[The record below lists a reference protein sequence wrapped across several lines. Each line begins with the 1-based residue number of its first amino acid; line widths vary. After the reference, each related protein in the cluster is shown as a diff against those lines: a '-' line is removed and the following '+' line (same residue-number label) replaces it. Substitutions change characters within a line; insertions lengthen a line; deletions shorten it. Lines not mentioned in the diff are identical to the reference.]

1 MLQAPNG
8 TTRTANFLSNDL
20 AGNSN
25 TEAVEAKYSPAAS
38 EFQTSPDLNQR
49 LSWQQPLT
57 SPVTSEAGGYPHVPH
72 QAQPHQSF
80 LPHHNPYNHHH
91 GGQTNYGLQPGLH
104 AGLQHQASTAAG
116 LYSAAQAAA
125 MSASGGWPPQPHQ
138 PINVNYI
145 MNSNVIYNHQ
155 IQRQPIH
162 PVPAYYPTQ

>member
-1 MLQAPNG
+1 MLQAPSG
-8 TTRTANFLSNDL
+8 ATRPANFSSNDS

-25 TEAVEAKYSPAAS
+25 SEAVEAKYSPVAS

-57 SPVTSEAGGYPHVPH
+57 SPVTSEAGSYPHGAPPL
-72 QAQPHQSF
+72 QPHQSF
-80 LPHHNPYNHHH
+80 LPQYNPYNPQH
-91 GGQTNYGLQPGLH
+91 GGQANYGSLQN
-104 AGLQHQASTAAG
+104 GLQHHTG
-116 LYSAAQAAA
+116 LYSAAQAAG
-125 MSASGGWPPQPHQ
+125 MGGWPPQPQ
-138 PINVNYI
+138 PPINVNYI

>member
-8 TTRTANFLSNDL
+8 ATRTANFLSNDS
-20 AGNSN
+20 AENSN
-25 TEAVEAKYSPAAS
+25 SEAVEAKYSPAAS
-38 EFQTSPDLNQR
+38 EFQTSSDLNQR

-57 SPVTSEAGGYPHVPH
+57 SPVTSEAGSYPHVPH
-72 QAQPHQSF
+72 QRF
-80 LPHHNPYNHHH
+80 LPHHNPYNPHH
-91 GGQTNYGLQPGLH
+91 GGQTNYGLH

-116 LYSAAQAAA
+116 LYSAAQAAGMA
-125 MSASGGWPPQPHQ
+125 ASGGWPPQPHQ

-155 IQRQPIH
+155 IQGQPIH

>member
-8 TTRTANFLSNDL
+8 ATRTANFLSNDS

-25 TEAVEAKYSPAAS
+25 SEAVEAKYSPAAS
-38 EFQTSPDLNQR
+38 EFQTSSDLNQR

-72 QAQPHQSF
+72 QAQPHQRF
-80 LPHHNPYNHHH
+80 LPNHNPYNPHH
-91 GGQTNYGLQPGLH
+91 GGQTNYGLH

-116 LYSAAQAAA
+116 LYSAAQAAGMA
-125 MSASGGWPPQPHQ
+125 ASGGWPPQTHQ

-155 IQRQPIH
+155 IHRQPIH
-162 PVPAYYPTQ
+162 PVSAYYPTQ

>member
-8 TTRTANFLSNDL
+8 ATRTANFLSNDS

-25 TEAVEAKYSPAAS
+25 SEAVEAKYSPAAS
-38 EFQTSPDLNQR
+38 EFQTSQDLNQR
-49 LSWQQPLT
+49 LSWQQPLA

-80 LPHHNPYNHHH
+80 LPHHNPYKPHH
-91 GGQTNYGLQPGLH
+91 GAQTNYGLH

-116 LYSAAQAAA
+116 LYSAAQMA
-125 MSASGGWPPQPHQ
+125 ASGGWPPQPHQ
-138 PINVNYI
+138 PINVNFI
-145 MNSNVIYNHQ
+145 MNSNVTYNHQ
-155 IQRQPIH
+155 IHRQPIH